1 MKVSSRPQ
9 EAGDH
14 GGKPLNDKTLEL
26 VAERFRLL
34 GDPVRLRLLQTLE
47 QGEMSVADLV
57 AATGA
62 SQANVSKHLQLMLR
76 GGLVQR
82 RREGLFV
89 FYSVSDPRVFEL
101 CDVVCGSLTAHLTRE
116 LAQLAER
123 TPAGGV
129 PGPGRQPQRRVRR
142 GR

>member
-1 MKVSSRPQ
+1 M
-9 EAGDH
+9 ADN
-14 GGKPLNDKTLEL
+14 PLNEKTLEL

-62 SQANVSKHLQLMLR
+62 TQANVSKHLQLMLR
-76 GGLVQR
+76 GGVVQR

-89 FYSVSDPRVFEL
+89 FYAIRDPRVFQL
-101 CDVVCGSLTAHLTRE
+101 CDMVCGSLADHFTRE
-116 LAQLAER
+116 LSSLPGAAPAAGNR
-123 TPAGGV
+123 TGT
-129 PGPGRQPQRRVRR
+129 RRATRSRR